1 MKFSKSLDRRAFTP
15 VLSVIALTVAANLY
29 AQNLEINP
37 VVISAARM
45 AQPLSEVLASVSI
58 ITRQDIDKSQA
69 TSLADLLRGEAGFEF
84 GRTGGPGSTT
94 SFFLRGQESKNMVV

>member
-15 VLSVIALTVAANLY
+15 ALSVVAFTLAANLY

-58 ITRQDIDKSQA
+58 ITRQDIDKS
-69 TSLADLLRGEAGFEF
+69 
-84 GRTGGPGSTT
+84 
-94 SFFLRGQESKNMVV
+94 